1 MKYKLSFFKESRRIK
16 EECRIRWRILW
27 GGNICCFL
35 INYKIDP
42 EKWSKDT
49 QRCKRATYHGKNMVS
64 SSIINAHL
72 QQIEDKVRD
81 LFNSVDNPT
90 KEQILVAVGKKTE
103 TRNLRKIA
111 DLVSEYLEDKESR
124 YSTSES
130 TVVWL
135 SSFFRNNFPVDK
147 DKDIS
152 SIDEEM
158 MASILKTYVDNGAAN
173 SSINLYI
180 RIIKTFL
187 RWVNKKYGNIN
198 PSSLSFTP
206 KLKRVNRPI
215 IFLTWQ
221 ELMDMWNHKFD
232 EGNEMK
238 EVVRD
243 IYCFCCFTSLRISD
257 AMNLRISDIKEDSF
271 TITTKKTSDTLTIDL
286 NKYSR
291 DIINKYKGRGTSYL
305 FPRVSYPNYER
316 TIRKIA
322 EECKIDSLITI
333 KSYSGNKLSTEVLP
347 KYRLIT
353 SHTAR
358 KTFISNAIML
368 GIPVSTIMKWTGH
381 KTYQVMKAY
390 IDISDESKKTS
401 MMMFDNL
408 PSS

>member
-1 MKYKLSFFKESRRIK
+1 
-16 EECRIRWRILW
+16 
-27 GGNICCFL
+27 
-35 INYKIDP
+35 
-42 EKWSKDT
+42 
-49 QRCKRATYHGKNMVS
+49 
-64 SSIINAHL
+64 
-72 QQIEDKVRD
+72 
-81 LFNSVDNPT
+81 
-90 KEQILVAVGKKTE
+90 
-103 TRNLRKIA
+103 
-111 DLVSEYLEDKESR
+111 
-124 YSTSES
+124 
-130 TVVWL
+130 
-135 SSFFRNNFPVDK
+135 
-147 DKDIS
+147 
-152 SIDEEM
+152 
-158 MASILKTYVDNGAAN
+158 
-173 SSINLYI
+173 
-180 RIIKTFL
+180 
-187 RWVNKKYGNIN
+187 
-198 PSSLSFTP
+198 
-206 KLKRVNRPI
+206 
-215 IFLTWQ
+215 
-221 ELMDMWNHKFD
+221 
-232 EGNEMK
+232 
-238 EVVRD
+238 
-243 IYCFCCFTSLRISD
+243 
-257 AMNLRISDIKEDSF
+257 MNLRISDIKEDSF

-333 KSYSGNKLSTEVLP
+333 KSYSGNKLSTEVFP